1 MRKFMFLISIFFT
14 VSTFIALGTAY
25 ADWAYRFVVNEGK
38 SYIVSNTQVES
49 AQIGSK
55 IGMVTS
61 YSDKEGT
68 YSGNFSNVYPKG
80 TEYYAIKD
88 ISINEAIAIK
98 QDDGSFIKAAYGSEY
113 EGKAINLKTVLFYI
127 GGLFLLIIVF
137 MLVKNNWKQS
147 ENYFTK

>member
-1 MRKFMFLISIFFT
+1 MRNFMFLMSIFFA
-14 VSTFIALGTAY
+14 VSSFITLGTAH
-25 ADWAYRFVVNEGK
+25 ADWAQRFVVNEGK

-55 IGMVTS
+55 IGKVTS

-88 ISINEAIAIK
+88 ISIKEAIAIK
-98 QDDGSFIKAAYGSEY
+98 RDDGTFIKAAYGSEY

-137 MLVKNNWKQS
+137 MLVKNNWKR
-147 ENYFTK
+147 KRG